1 MTQKSSNIIAPSSFE
16 WPHDRA
22 QFDWRFEGLRC
33 FGYRFCLRK
42 VFGFRVQRVS
52 VDARF
57 TCPNVDGTMA
67 TGGCSFC
74 DNCSFSP
81 SRRLSRQDIFD
92 QIDEAFRCHGTK
104 RQTRFS
110 PVRTHYVG
118 AARGESHEDLM
129 ATAREVTT
137 SGPDA
142 VKIHNLYAAE
152 NTSLAEQVRSGDA

>member
-1 MTQKSSNIIAPSSFE
+1 
-16 WPHDRA
+16 
-22 QFDWRFEGLRC
+22 
-33 FGYRFCLRK
+33 
-42 VFGFRVQRVS
+42 
-52 VDARF
+52 
-57 TCPNVDGTMA
+57 MA

-110 PVRTHYVG
+110 AVRTHYVG